1 MFLDFVYLIISFVAG
16 VINIINLGALP
27 STGGAAFLQTSKRVY
42 FWSFYFRGFI
52 TVKTPELFSLYNL
65 HCEFYMRPKGDLFE

>member
-27 STGGAAFLQTSKRVY
+27 STGGAAFLQTSKGSIFDPFTSGVLLQSRHLS
-42 FWSFYFRGFI
+42 SF
-52 TVKTPELFSLYNL
+52 LYIIYTAS
-65 HCEFYMRPKGDLFE
+65 FT